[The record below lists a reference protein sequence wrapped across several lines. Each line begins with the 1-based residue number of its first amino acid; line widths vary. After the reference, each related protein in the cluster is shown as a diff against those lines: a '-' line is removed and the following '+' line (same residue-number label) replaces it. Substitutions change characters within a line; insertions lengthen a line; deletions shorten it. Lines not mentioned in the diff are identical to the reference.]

1 MYEKQCAITDPN
13 KACQGKGR
21 NVVWNDVQASGE
33 SFHCAF
39 NDPEKEEA
47 GGGWDEKYP
56 RDYPPYPKLK
66 QPLSPKSLS
75 CELLQGRQGIDILN
89 KHYLLTH

>member
-21 NVVWNDVQASGE
+21 NVVWNDVQASRE

-47 GGGWDEKYP
+47 GGGCESCA
-56 RDYPPYPKLK
+56 YPPCTTEY
-66 QPLSPKSLS
+66 
-75 CELLQGRQGIDILN
+75 
-89 KHYLLTH
+89 